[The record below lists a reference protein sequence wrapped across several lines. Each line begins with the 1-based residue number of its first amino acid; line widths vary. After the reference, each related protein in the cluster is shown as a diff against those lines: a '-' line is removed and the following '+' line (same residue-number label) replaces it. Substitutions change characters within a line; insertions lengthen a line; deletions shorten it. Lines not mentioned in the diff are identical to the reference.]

1 MSPAVRVGDTST
13 LVINLVDQLAQRLAA
28 DDAPERLV
36 VGLVGAPGSGKSTI
50 TKQLE
55 TGLKAAGIFAGLVA
69 MDGFHLSNAVL
80 EELGRSNRKGAPDT
94 FDVEGYLTTLDRV
107 RAEGAPEVLVPV
119 YRRDLHEPVAAGGLV
134 SGTGVVVTEGN
145 YLALETRS
153 WGAARE
159 RIDLLIHV
167 DVPEEVLVLRLINR
181 REEFGMNPLT
191 AGHWV
196 RTVDL
201 PNARLIATS
210 VHRCDEVWRDPEDED
225 ESEVDNV
232 NRADDDLG

>member
-1 MSPAVRVGDTST
+1 MSPSVRVGEIPT
-13 LVINLVDQLAQRLAA
+13 LVSNLVDQLTQRLTA

-50 TKQLE
+50 AEQLK
-55 TGLKAAGIFAGLVA
+55 TGLKAAGVFAGLVA

-80 EELGRSNRKGAPDT
+80 DELGRRNRKGAPDT
-94 FDVEGYLTTLDRV
+94 FDVEGYLATLDRV
-107 RAEGAPEVLVPV
+107 RADGVPQVFAPA
-119 YRRDLHEPVAAGGLV
+119 YRRDLHESVAAGSIV

-145 YLALETRS
+145 YLALETRG

-159 RIDLLIHV
+159 RIDLLIHI

-181 REEFGMNPLT
+181 HEEFGKNPLA

-210 VHRCDEVWRDPEDED
+210 VHRCDEVWREPEDEP
-225 ESEVDNV
+225 ESGVVDDDT
-232 NRADDDLG
+232 ADDLE